1 MDGAK
6 MKSLDGFLDLA
17 GRRHSVRAYA
27 ARPVEREKIER
38 CLEAARLA
46 PSACNSQPWMFVVVD
61 DPARKEQVAAATSG
75 GVLPLNHFTR
85 QAPVLVVVVAQQA
98 NMSARAGAAIK
109 ELPFPVMDCA
119 IAAEHFCLQA
129 AEEGLGTCMLGWF
142 DAAKVRELLVI
153 PASARPALI
162 LTLGYSAEE
171 AVPPR
176 RRKLL
181 PEMSAWNRYPGAV
194 ADTGAAVRGWRS
206 MAGFSAWLL
215 ITYAAAAFGG
225 AATVRAGAFYAE
237 LVRPQW
243 APPGWV
249 FGPVWSLLYTL
260 MAVAAWLVWRT
271 GGFRTARGALGLY
284 LAQLALNALWSWLFF
299 AWRLG
304 GMAFAE
310 ILLLLAMVLGTIRLS
325 GRYSR
330 TAAWLLWPYLAWLAF
345 ASALALALW
354 RLNPDLL

>member
-1 MDGAK
+1 
-6 MKSLDGFLDLA
+6 MKALDGFLDLA
-17 GRRHSVRAYA
+17 GRRHSVRAYET
-27 ARPVEREKIER
+27 RPVEREKIER

-46 PSACNSQPWMFVVVD
+46 PSACNSQPWMFVVVE
-61 DPARKEQVAAATSG
+61 DPALKKRVAEATSG

-98 NMSARAGAAIK
+98 NVSARAGAK
-109 ELPFPVMDCA
+109 LKDLPFPFMDCA

-142 DAAKVRELLVI
+142 DASRVRELLGI

-194 ADTGAAVRGWRS
+194 ADTGAAVRGWRAL
-206 MAGFSAWLL
+206 AGWCAWLL
-215 ITYAAAAFGG
+215 ITYAAAAVGG
-225 AATVRAGAFYAE
+225 AATARAGAFYAE
-237 LVRPQW
+237 LAQPQW

-260 MAVAAWLVWRT
+260 MAVAAWRVWCVR
-271 GGFRTARGALGLY
+271 GFRGARAALGLY
-284 LAQLALNALWSWLFF
+284 VGQLAVNALWSWLFF

-304 GMAFAE
+304 GIAFAE
-310 ILLLLAMVLGTIRLS
+310 ILVLAGMVLGLINRFRRVS
-325 GRYSR
+325 PA
-330 TAAWLLWPYLAWLAF
+330 AAWLLVPYLAWLVF
-345 ASALALALW
+345 AAALALAMW
-354 RLNPDLL
+354 RLNPGLL